1 MFGCFRVFQALG
13 PVYKMLWCVERWS
26 RVNGLQ
32 RRQVVEEENVAQTVS
47 AGLGGCALV
56 VLRGPPVPPGC
67 DLGGWLVWL
76 EGACVNDAWRVRI
89 GTGIK
94 YWFDADE
101 EDVGEVFPA
110 QYATEGEAEQYC
122 RQQDC

>member
-1 MFGCFRVFQALG
+1 M
-13 PVYKMLWCVERWS
+13 VEK
-26 RVNGLQ
+26 
-32 RRQVVEEENVAQTVS
+32 ENVAPS
-47 AGLGGCALV
+47 SFAGLGGCALGGCALV

-110 QYATEGEAEQYC
+110 
-122 RQQDC
+122 